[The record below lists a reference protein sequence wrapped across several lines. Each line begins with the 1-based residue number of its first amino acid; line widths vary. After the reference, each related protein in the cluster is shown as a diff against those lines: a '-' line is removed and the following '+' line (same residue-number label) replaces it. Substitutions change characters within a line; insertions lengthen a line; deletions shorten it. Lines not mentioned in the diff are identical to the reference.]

1 MKLNKLIIQNF
12 MSVKE
17 ATLYLAD
24 KGLVSIEG
32 ENLDETGS
40 DSNGAGKSTIIN
52 AILWCNYGEAGKS
65 IKADSVVNDQVNR
78 DCMVQ
83 SYWEENEAIY
93 RITRYR
99 KHRVGKNGVQVEI
112 QQGEDWRDITKAGAR
127 TVQEQI
133 NGILGQD
140 FLTFRANC
148 FAQQDE
154 ALDIP
159 AMTDKELK
167 ELLENVLPFEDL
179 NEKYEAATESV
190 NKQKRIIES
199 LQDENNRQ
207 QWEISSCKKKG
218 EEALIR
224 YKGYSAEVSDRDAQ
238 VDIKIKA
245 KQEGIRLAKTYLT
258 DLHKVQ
264 AELEIIK
271 KGITKLGPNVN
282 VAMAEHT
289 VRIYQETYLKRNKE
303 YVEIDNRCPVCKQE
317 TESKEALQARLLPAL
332 RRAQSDLEK
341 AEKELEEVRKRAVYY
356 NKLEEG
362 RKDLQSKVD
371 AHLESERT
379 IKRLEG
385 EIKLLEGQRL
395 SGAVNPHLDAVRGF
409 KRDYDAAKATSEALT
424 EQLALEQQKLEL
436 LEAVQFTYSPKGVR
450 YYMLEAVA
458 PTLTVNTNKY
468 LNLLTDGA
476 LTASWSTVVKTA
488 TGDYREKFRIET
500 AMMGRD
506 KEYGALSGGEKRK
519 VRLACFFALQDVIA
533 SRATKNISLWC
544 GDEIDH
550 ALDPAGIER
559 LMSVLDAKT
568 DSKSTILVISHNEMR
583 EWIPNVAVVTRKND
597 VSVITGILNEHD

>member
-1 MKLNKLIIQNF
+1 MKLKKLVIQNF
-12 MSVKE
+12 MSVQE

-32 ENLDETGS
+32 DNLDATGS

-52 AILWCNYGEAGKS
+52 AILWCNYGDAGKN
-65 IKADSVVNDQVNR
+65 IKADSVVNDQAKR

-83 SYWEENEAIY
+83 SYWEEDEEVY

-112 QQGEDWRDITKAGAR
+112 QENKGWRDITKAGAR
-127 TVQEQI
+127 AVQEQI

-167 ELLENVLPFEDL
+167 ALLENVLPFEDL
-179 NEKYEAATESV
+179 NEKYETATENV
-190 NKQKRIIES
+190 NRQKRIIET
-199 LQDENNRQ
+199 LQEESSRK
-207 QWEISSCKKKG
+207 QWEATHSKKKG
-218 EEALIR
+218 EEALVR
-224 YKGYSAEVSDRDAQ
+224 YKNYATEVSDRDAQ
-238 VDIKIKA
+238 VDIKVTAKTEAIK
-245 KQEGIRLAKTYLT
+245 LAKTYLT
-258 DLHKVQ
+258 DLHKIE
-264 AELEIIK
+264 AELKIINQ
-271 KGITKLGPNVN
+271 GIAKLGPNVN

-289 VRIYQETYLKRNKE
+289 VKIYQDAYDKRHKE
-303 YVEIDNRCPVCKQE
+303 YVEVDNRCPVCKQE
-317 TESKEALQARLLPAL
+317 TESKEALQARLLPSVQ
-332 RRAQSDLEK
+332 RTSSDLEK
-341 AEKELEEVRKRAVYY
+341 AEKELEEVRRRAIYY
-356 NKLEEG
+356 DKLEEG
-362 RKDLQSKVD
+362 RKDLQAKVD
-371 AHLESERT
+371 SHLDAERN

-395 SGAVNPHLDAVRGF
+395 SGAANPHLDAVRGF
-409 KRDYDAAKATSEALT
+409 KREYDAARAAIGALE
-424 EQLALEQQKLEL
+424 EQISLEQQKLEV

-450 YYMLEAVA
+450 YHMLEAVA
-458 PTLTVNTNKY
+458 PTLTINTNKY
-468 LNLLTDGA
+468 LNVLTDGA
-476 LTASWSTVVKTA
+476 LTASWSTVVRTA
-488 TGDYREKFRIET
+488 TGDYREKFKIET
-500 AMMGRD
+500 TMKGRET
-506 KEYGALSGGEKRK
+506 EYGALSGGEKRK

-533 SRATKNISLWC
+533 SRATKNISIWC

-568 DSKSTILVISHNEMR
+568 GSKSTILVISHNEMR